1 MRLRIHSHTRYEYE
15 KAASF
20 SPHLVRLFPRQE
32 SFIHILE
39 TRFTTLDDAVVNHRR
54 DLFDNQIAR
63 CFFPEKASVLDF
75 DVSLEIKLEERSA
88 FDFLIDSH
96 AVRFPFTY
104 KPEEQHVLAPYL
116 IQPDQEKVEAAD
128 IWKVEKDVPTLDALL
143 ELNTALF
150 SNLSYERREEGQARL
165 PSETLNLRIGACRDF
180 SRLAASLLRSAGVAV
195 RLVSGYV
202 AEFGKAE
209 EDRRAEGSLH
219 AWIEAYIPGAGW
231 LGMDPTN
238 GVLCDHHFIPAAVG
252 LHPDD
257 ISPTAG
263 SYYGKEF
270 IPANLTSSLTI
281 DPIE

>member
-1 MRLRIHSHTRYEYE
+1 MHLRIHSHTRYEYE
-15 KAASF
+15 KPASF

-32 SFIHILE
+32 SFIRILE
-39 TRFTTLDDAVVNHRR
+39 TNFTTSEGAVVNHRR

-63 CFFPEKASVLDF
+63 CFFPEKGKILDF
-75 DVSLEIKLEERSA
+75 DVRLDVILEERSA

-96 AVRFPFTY
+96 AVQFPFTY
-104 KPEEQHVLAPYL
+104 LPAEQHVLSPYL
-116 IQPDQEKVEAAD
+116 IQPEEEKATASD
-128 IWKVEKDVPTLDALL
+128 FWKLEKDMPTLDALL
-143 ELNTALF
+143 ELNRTIFA
-150 SNLSYERREEGQARL
+150 NIRYERREEGEAML
-165 PSETLNLRIGACRDF
+165 PAETLNVGVGACRDF

-263 SYYGKEF
+263 RYYGNEF
-270 IPANLTSSLTI
+270 IPSQLTSSLTI
-281 DPIE
+281 DPVA

>member
-1 MRLRIHSHTRYEYE
+1 MHLRILSHTRYEYE
-15 KAASF
+15 KPASF

-32 SFIHILE
+32 NFIRILE
-39 TRFTTLDDAVVNHRR
+39 TTFTTLENTVVNHRR

-75 DVSLEIKLEERSA
+75 DVRLELMLEERSA
-88 FDFLIDSH
+88 FDFLIDGH
-96 AVRFPFTY
+96 ATRFPFTY
-104 KPEEQHVLAPYL
+104 RPAEKHVLAPYL
-116 IQPDQEKVEAAD
+116 VQPENEKVDSANF
-128 IWKVEKDVPTLDALL
+128 WQVEKDMPTLDALL
-143 ELNTALF
+143 ALNQTMF
-150 SNLSYERREEGQARL
+150 TNIGYERRDEGQAML
-165 PSETLNLRIGACRDF
+165 PSETLDRGIGACRDF
-180 SRLAASLLRSAGVAV
+180 SRLAASLLRSAGIAV

-202 AEFGKAE
+202 AEFGKSK

-238 GVLCDHHFIPAAVG
+238 GVLCDHHFIPTAVG

-263 SYYGKEF
+263 SYYGKEN
-270 IPANLTSSLTI
+270 IDSVLTSTITI
-281 DPIE
+281 DPVE

>member
-1 MRLRIHSHTRYEYE
+1 MRIRIQSQTRYDYE
-15 KAASF
+15 RPASF

-32 SFIHILE
+32 SFIQILE
-39 TRFTTLDDAVVNHRR
+39 SRFHTVKGAVVNHRR

-63 CFFPEKASVLDF
+63 CFFPEKTYVLNF
-75 DVSLEIKLEERSA
+75 DLSLILMLEERSA

-96 AVRFPFTY
+96 AVQFPFVY
-104 KPEEQHVLAPYL
+104 KPEEQHVLRPYL
-116 IQPDQEKVEAAD
+116 TQPETETAPDQD
-128 IWKVEKDVPTLDALL
+128 LWKIEKDMPTLDALL
-143 ELNTALF
+143 DLNRAMF
-150 SNLSYERREEGQARL
+150 AHIRYARRDEGQAML
-165 PSETLNLRIGACRDF
+165 PSETLRTGIGACRDF

-202 AEFGKAE
+202 AEFGKTE

-263 SYYGKEF
+263 SYYGNETN
-270 IPANLTSSLTI
+270 PARLTSSLTI
-281 DPIE
+281 TPIE

>member
-1 MRLRIHSHTRYEYE
+1 MRIRIHSHTRYEYE

-32 SFIHILE
+32 SFINILE
-39 TRFTTLDDAVVNHRR
+39 TKFATLENAVVNHRR

-63 CFFPEKASVLDF
+63 CFFPEKASILDF
-75 DVSLEIKLEERSA
+75 DVSLDLRLEERSA

-96 AVRFPFTY
+96 AVRFPFGY
-104 KPEEQHVLAPYL
+104 KPEEQHVLTPYL
-116 IQPDQEKVEAAD
+116 IQPDVETVQASD
-128 IWKVEKDVPTLDALL
+128 FWKLEKDIPTLDALL
-143 ELNTALF
+143 ELNNAIF
-150 SNLSYERREEGQARL
+150 SNIAYERREEGQARL
-165 PSETLNLRIGACRDF
+165 PSETLDLRIGACRDF

-270 IPANLTSSLTI
+270 IAANLTSSLTI